1 MLEFPWV
8 PDGSALKSEII
19 IYKITQLVGMK
30 ECKIYGD
37 FLGITLLTVHCFGIH
52 HGPAHQT
59 RQSPP
64 TAEGSIAIDDGG
76 FMGPNYSEDLNQKID
91 KAIKV
96 RRGLERAGCFFCC
109 F

>member
-1 MLEFPWV
+1 
-8 PDGSALKSEII
+8 
-19 IYKITQLVGMK
+19 MK

-37 FLGITLLTVHCFGIH
+37 FLGISLLTVHCFGIH
-52 HGPAHQT
+52 HDPAHQT

-96 RRGLERAGCFFCC
+96 RESRELFPRGLEGAGCFFVASKILQMWLIVSLGPGGLDS
-109 F
+109 